1 MFRKLIGNK
10 QFYGMVL
17 KIAIPII
24 IQMAITNFVSLL
36 DNIMVGQVGTD
47 QMTGVAVV
55 NQLLF
60 VFNVC
65 IFGGVS
71 GAGIFGSQFYGS
83 GNEDGLRYVLRF
95 KMIICS
101 AIAIAAMALLILFPD
116 FLIELFLTDTGEG
129 DAEATLMY
137 GRQYLE
143 VMLWGLVPFAI
154 KEAYA
159 SSLKETEET
168 VLPMKASTVAV
179 LVNLGLNTL
188 LIFGLCGFPKLGVVG
203 AAIATVI
210 SRYVEFAIVV
220 ISCHRGKRA
229 FFRGV
234 YKSLYIPKWLMTQ
247 IIYKGAP
254 LLLNEAMWSAG
265 IVAMNQCYSQRGLN
279 VVAAINITST
289 IANLFNVVYL
299 SMGSSISV
307 IVGKELGAGRLKE
320 AKSTAVK
327 MIAFS
332 VVCCVITGSMMA
344 ACSYGFAGIYKT
356 SDSIKELAVI
366 FICICAAL
374 TPFDALNN
382 AAYFTLR
389 SGGKTFITFLFDSVY
404 LWVISIPIATVLVKY
419 TDWDIVPLYAF
430 CQSLNLLKSV
440 IGVILVKKGIWIQNV
455 VSEKEDQTFLL

>member
-1 MFRKLIGNK
+1 MFQKLIGNK

-24 IQMAITNFVSLL
+24 IQMAITNFVGLL
-36 DNIMVGQVGTD
+36 DNIMVGQVGTE

-83 GNEDGLRYVLRF
+83 GNEDGLRYVLRM
-95 KMIICS
+95 KMILCGLIS
-101 AIAIAAMALLILFPD
+101 AVALLLLILFPD
-116 FLIELFLTDTGEG
+116 YLINLFLTDSGEG
-129 DAEATLMY
+129 DVAATLMY
-137 GRQYLE
+137 GKQYLA
-143 VMLWGLVPFAI
+143 VMLWGLIPFAI

-168 VLPMKASTVAV
+168 VLPMVASAIAV
-179 LVNLGLNTL
+179 FVNLILNGL

-203 AAIATVI
+203 AAIATI
-210 SRYVEFAIVV
+210 LSRFVEFAIVI
-220 ISCHRGKRA
+220 ISCHRGKRT
-229 FFRGV
+229 FFKGV
-234 YKSLYIPKWLMTQ
+234 FKGFYIPKWLMMQ
-247 IIYKGAP
+247 VISKGAP
-254 LLLNEAMWSAG
+254 LILNETMWSAG
-265 IVAMNQCYSQRGLN
+265 VVALNQCYSQKGLG
-279 VVAAINITST
+279 VVAAINIAST
-289 IANLFNVVYL
+289 IANLFNVVFL

-307 IVGKELGAGRLKE
+307 IVGKELGAGHLKE

-332 VVCCVITGSMMA
+332 VACCFVTGAFMA
-344 ACSYGFAGIYKT
+344 MCSKGFANIYNT
-356 SDSIKELAVI
+356 SDSIKSLAVV
-366 FICICAAL
+366 FICISAAL
-374 TPFDALNN
+374 TPVEALNN

-404 LWVISIPIATVLVKY
+404 LWVISIPVATLLVKF
-419 TDWDIVPLYAF
+419 TGWDIIPIYAF
-430 CQSLNLLKSV
+430 CQSLNILKSV
-440 IGVILVKKGIWIQNV
+440 IGIILVKKGIWIQNV
-455 VSEKEDQTFLL
+455 VAEK

>member
-1 MFRKLIGNK
+1 
-10 QFYGMVL
+10 MVL

-24 IQMAITNFVSLL
+24 IQMAITNFVGLL
-36 DNIMVGQVGTD
+36 DNIMVGQVGTE

-60 VFNVC
+60 VFNIC

-71 GAGIFGSQFYGS
+71 GAGIFGAQFYGS

-95 KMIICS
+95 KMIICCLIS
-101 AIAIAAMALLILFPD
+101 VVALTLLVLFPE
-116 FLIELFLTDTGEG
+116 FLINLFLTDTGEG
-129 DAEATLMY
+129 DVQATLMY
-137 GRQYLE
+137 GKQYLWI
-143 VMLWGLVPFAI
+143 MLFGLIPFAI

-168 VLPMKASTVAV
+168 VLPMKASAVAV
-179 LVNLGLNTL
+179 FINLILNAL
-188 LIFGLCGFPKLGVVG
+188 LIFGLFGFPKLGVVG

-210 SRYVEFAIVV
+210 SRYVEFAIVI

-229 FFRGV
+229 FFKGV
-234 YKSLYIPKWLMTQ
+234 YKNLYIPKWLIQQ

-254 LLLNEAMWSAG
+254 LLLNEALWSAG
-265 IVAMNQCYSQRGLN
+265 IIAMNQRYSQRGLG

-320 AKSTAVK
+320 AKSTATK

-332 VVCCVITGSMMA
+332 VMCCFVTGAMMA
-344 ACSYGFAGIYKT
+344 ACSYGFANIYKT

-366 FICICAAL
+366 FICICAIL
-374 TPFDALNN
+374 TPVEALNN
-382 AAYFTLR
+382 ASYFTLR
-389 SGGKTFITFLFDSVY
+389 SGGKTFITFLFDSVF
-404 LWVISIPIATVLVKY
+404 LWVISIPVATILVKL
-419 TDWDIVPLYAF
+419 TNWDIIPIYAF
-430 CQSLNLLKSV
+430 CQSLNLIKSV
-440 IGVILVKKGIWIQNV
+440 IGIILVKKGIWIQNV
-455 VSEKEDQTFLL
+455 VTEK

>member
-1 MFRKLIGNK
+1 MFKKFIGNK
-10 QFYGMVL
+10 EFYGMVL

-24 IQMAITNFVSLL
+24 IQMAITNFVGLL
-36 DNIMVGQVGTD
+36 DNIMVGQVGTE

-60 VFNVC
+60 VFNIC

-71 GAGIFGSQFYGS
+71 GAGIFGAQFYGS

-95 KMIICS
+95 KMIICCLIS
-101 AIAIAAMALLILFPD
+101 VVALTLLVLFPG
-116 FLIELFLTDTGEG
+116 FLINLFLTDTGEG
-129 DAEATLMY
+129 DVQATLMY
-137 GRQYLE
+137 GKQYLWI
-143 VMLWGLVPFAI
+143 MLFGLIPFAI

-168 VLPMKASTVAV
+168 VLPMKASAVAV
-179 LVNLGLNTL
+179 FINLILNAL

-210 SRYVEFAIVV
+210 SRYVEFAIVI

-229 FFRGV
+229 FFKGV
-234 YKSLYIPKWLMTQ
+234 YKNLYIPKWLIQQ

-254 LLLNEAMWSAG
+254 LLLNEALWSAG
-265 IVAMNQCYSQRGLN
+265 IIAMNQRYSQRGLG

-299 SMGSSISV
+299 SMGNSISV

-320 AKSTAVK
+320 AKSTATK

-332 VVCCVITGSMMA
+332 VMCCFVTGTLMA
-344 ACSYGFAGIYKT
+344 ACSYGFANIYKT

-366 FICICAAL
+366 FICICAIL
-374 TPFDALNN
+374 TPVEALNN
-382 AAYFTLR
+382 ASYFTLR
-389 SGGKTFITFLFDSVY
+389 SGGKTFVTFLFDSVF
-404 LWVISIPIATVLVKY
+404 LWVISIPVATILVKL
-419 TDWDIVPLYAF
+419 TNWDIIPIYAF
-430 CQSLNLLKSV
+430 CQSLNLIKSI
-440 IGVILVKKGIWIQNV
+440 IGIILVKKGIWIQNV
-455 VSEKEDQTFLL
+455 VTEK

>member
-1 MFRKLIGNK
+1 MFKKFIGDK
-10 QFYGMVL
+10 EFYGMVL

-24 IQMAITNFVSLL
+24 IQMAITNFVGLL
-36 DNIMVGQVGTD
+36 DNIMVGQVGTE

-60 VFNVC
+60 VFNIC

-71 GAGIFGSQFYGS
+71 GAGIFGAQFYGS

-95 KMIICS
+95 KMIICCLIS
-101 AIAIAAMALLILFPD
+101 VVALTLLVLFPE
-116 FLIELFLTDTGEG
+116 FLINLFLTDTGEG
-129 DAEATLMY
+129 DVQATLMY
-137 GRQYLE
+137 GKQYLWI
-143 VMLWGLVPFAI
+143 MLFGLIPFAI

-168 VLPMKASTVAV
+168 VLPMKASAVAV
-179 LVNLGLNTL
+179 FINLILNAL

-210 SRYVEFAIVV
+210 SRYVEFAIVI

-229 FFRGV
+229 FFKGV
-234 YKSLYIPKWLMTQ
+234 YKNLYIPKWLIQQ

-254 LLLNEAMWSAG
+254 LLLNEALWSAG
-265 IVAMNQCYSQRGLN
+265 IIAMNQRYSQRGLG

-320 AKSTAVK
+320 AKSTATK

-332 VVCCVITGSMMA
+332 VMCCFVTGAMMA
-344 ACSYGFAGIYKT
+344 ACSYGFANIYKT

-366 FICICAAL
+366 FICICAIL
-374 TPFDALNN
+374 TPVEALNN
-382 AAYFTLR
+382 ASYFTLR
-389 SGGKTFITFLFDSVY
+389 SGGKTFITFLFDSVF
-404 LWVISIPIATVLVKY
+404 LWVISIPVATILVKL
-419 TDWDIVPLYAF
+419 TNWDIIPIYAF
-430 CQSLNLLKSV
+430 CQSLNLIKSI
-440 IGVILVKKGIWIQNV
+440 IGIILVKKGIWIQNV
-455 VSEKEDQTFLL
+455 VTEK

>member
-1 MFRKLIGNK
+1 MFKNLIGDK
-10 QFYGMVL
+10 KFYGMVL

-24 IQMAITNFVSLL
+24 IQMAITNFVGLL
-36 DNIMVGQVGTD
+36 DNIMVGQVGTE

-60 VFNVC
+60 VFNIC

-71 GAGIFGSQFYGS
+71 GAGIFGAQFYGS

-95 KMIICS
+95 KMIICV
-101 AIAIAAMALLILFPD
+101 AITLIALALLLLFPD
-116 FLIELFLTDTGEG
+116 FLIKLFLTDSGEG
-129 DAEATLMY
+129 DVAATLMY
-137 GRQYLE
+137 GKQYLT
-143 VMLWGLVPFAI
+143 VMLWGLAPFAI

-168 VLPMKASTVAV
+168 VLPMKAGTIAVAV
-179 LVNLGLNTL
+179 NLVLNAL
-188 LIFGLCGFPKLGVVG
+188 LIFGLFGFPKLGVVG
-203 AAIATVI
+203 AALATVI
-210 SRYVEFAIVV
+210 SRYIEFVIVI

-229 FFRGV
+229 FFKGV
-234 YKSLYIPKWLMTQ
+234 YKSMYIPKWLIKQ

-254 LLLNEAMWSAG
+254 LLLNETMWSAG
-265 IVAMNQCYSQRGLN
+265 IVAMNQCYSQRGLG

-320 AKSTAVK
+320 AKSTATK

-332 VVCCVITGSMMA
+332 VMCCMLTGGLMA
-344 ACSYGFAGIYKT
+344 LCSSGFAGIYKT

-366 FICICAAL
+366 FICICAVL

-389 SGGKTFITFLFDSVY
+389 SGGKTFITFLFDSVF
-404 LWVISIPIATVLVKY
+404 LWVISIPVATVLVNF
-419 TDWDIVPLYAF
+419 TDWNIIPLYAF
-430 CQSLNLLKSV
+430 CQSLNLIKSV

-455 VSEKEDQTFLL
+455 VVEKSSTKA